1 MRLRAGPRGLPQ
13 AGRAKGD
20 YLADIRFK
28 NHRSSI
34 LESNRVKNGVGYWYG
49 PRKQPRQLASTVVKN
64 QFDRKLS
71 EVER

>member
-1 MRLRAGPRGLPQ
+1 MAIIWRIFVLKII
-13 AGRAKGD
+13 GRQ
-20 YLADIRFK
+20 F
-28 NHRSSI
+28 